1 MIITTSLEPRSTTLQ
16 NRFLVYVKDFLKSIE
31 VKDIAYFFFEGK
43 VTYVVTKNNEKY
55 MIHRTLTQL
64 EEKLDKNRFF
74 RINRMY
80 LISYES
86 IIKIEPYLG
95 NRLIV
100 FLKPDSTLKNIVSRE
115 KVSEFKAW
123 LNQ

>member
-1 MIITTSLEPRSTTLQ
+1 MIITTSPEQTKALQ
-16 NRFLVYVKDFLKSIE
+16 SRFLVYVKDFLKSIE

-43 VTYVVTKNNEKY
+43 VTYVVTKYNEKF
-55 MIHRTLTQL
+55 MIHRTLSQL
-64 EEKLDKNRFF
+64 EDRLDKSRFF

-80 LISYES
+80 LISYDS

-100 FLKPDSTLKNIVSRE
+100 FLKPDSPLKNIVSRE
-115 KVSEFKAW
+115 KVSEFKSW

>member
-1 MIITTSLEPRSTTLQ
+1 MIITSSLDPSRTLQ
-16 NRFLVYVKDFLKSIE
+16 SRFLVYVKDFLKSIE
-31 VKDIAYFFFEGK
+31 VKDIAYFYFEEK
-43 VTYVVTKNNEKY
+43 VTYVVTTKNEKY
-55 MIHRTLTQL
+55 MIHRTLSQL
-64 EEKLDKNRFF
+64 EDKLDKNRFF

-100 FLKPDSTLKNIVSRE
+100 FLKPDASIKNIVSRE
-115 KVSEFKAW
+115 KVSEFKSW